1 MVRGLFWL
9 ADVWLNQ
16 FSYQIFRF
24 SEEVL
29 IVALIILIVGIAPE
43 IYVSRT
49 TISLQ
54 FAWEIIIEIDV
65 LIRLILFRFY
75 ILSCLLNNQLFGI
88 VVIV

>member
-49 TISLQ
+49 IISLQ